1 MKKLSLVVLMA
12 IALSAVV
19 TGCNNAD
26 DKGTTTPP
34 ATTTTNAAPATTN
47 AP

>member
-26 DKGTTTPP
+26 ESKTTPP
-34 ATTTTNAAPATTN
+34 ATTTNATPAAPATN